1 MTSDSKLKNSIND
14 SELVKS
20 AELVKSDSAV
30 LAHVTV
36 KLKDGSIADSTK
48 PSKKPTW
55 LKMGD
60 GSFSNAFESYL
71 IEKQAGDNLTFE
83 LEAED
88 AFGESNPDQIHFM
101 DLSQF
106 PQDIE
111 LKVGAIIGFDQ
122 PSGNQI
128 PGIIRNV
135 EGGSVKVDFNHPL
148 AGEMIVFEIE
158 IIQVKN

>member
-1 MTSDSKLKNSIND
+1 MIVRSDSKL
-14 SELVKS
+14 
-20 AELVKSDSAV
+20 

-71 IEKQAGDNLTFE
+71 LEKQVGDNLTFE
-83 LEAED
+83 LGAVD

-101 DLSQF
+101 DVSQF
-106 PQDIE
+106 PQDLE
-111 LKVGAIIGFDQ
+111 LKIGAIIGFDQ

-135 EGGSVKVDFNHPL
+135 EGSSVKVDFNHPM
-148 AGEMIVFEIE
+148 AGETIVFEIE
-158 IIQVKN
+158 IIKIQN

>member
-1 MTSDSKLKNSIND
+1 MTNKAHSNFLNEQNELIKN
-14 SELVKS
+14 
-20 AELVKSDSAV
+20 ELVKSDSVV

-60 GSFSNAFESYL
+60 GSFSKAFESYL
-71 IEKQAGDNLTFE
+71 LEKQSGDNLTFE
-83 LEAED
+83 LDAED

-128 PGIIRNV
+128 PGIIRSV
-135 EGGSVKVDFNHPL
+135 EGASVKVDFNHPL
-148 AGEMIVFEIE
+148 AGETIIFEIE
-158 IIQVKN
+158 IIQVKK

>member
-1 MTSDSKLKNSIND
+1 MNNDSKLKDAINNP
-14 SELVKS
+14 ELVKN
-20 AELVKSDSAV
+20 DSVV

-48 PSKKPTW
+48 PSNKPTW

-60 GSFSNAFESYL
+60 GSFSKAFESYL
-71 IEKQAGDNLTFE
+71 LEKQAGDNLTFE

-111 LKVGAIIGFDQ
+111 LKEGAIIGFDQ

-158 IIQVKN
+158 ITQVKN

>member
-1 MTSDSKLKNSIND
+1 MTSNSELKNSIKD
-14 SELVKS
+14 P
-20 AELVKSDSAV
+20 ELVKSDSAV

-36 KLKDGSIADSTK
+36 KLKDGSIADSTRPSK
-48 PSKKPTW
+48 SRPSKKPTW

-60 GSFSNAFESYL
+60 GSFSNAFEAYL
-71 IEKQAGDNLTFE
+71 LEKQTGDNLTFE

-111 LKVGAIIGFDQ
+111 LKIGAIIGFDQ
-122 PSGNQI
+122 PNGSQI

-135 EGGSVKVDFNHPL
+135 DGGSVKVDFNHPL
-148 AGEMIVFEIE
+148 AGEMIIFEIE